1 VCRQAV
7 WSQQTEILRR
17 LARLPRPDVRAVALT
32 GLSRVGCDA
41 DVAAYLDDPVSAVRA
56 IARDAA
62 RRAGIDALDRYRTA
76 VTAAEPAVGAIAG
89 LADNGSQADEPL
101 VRKPLTHP
109 AAPVRAQAV
118 RALRH
123 LDAVPVEQM
132 IQMLRD
138 PSASV
143 VREAT
148 LALRP
153 LTRAVPAGVA
163 WELLADPDRVELR
176 RAGYRLL
183 RMRGTREQL
192 LAALLLATDP
202 GPGLARRAVADA
214 TRLAETPPALARVG

>member
-41 DVAAYLDDPVSAVRA
+41 DVAAY
-56 IARDAA
+56 DAA

-101 VRKPLTHP
+101 VRKLLTHP

-214 TRLAETPPALARVG
+214 TRLAETPPALTRVG